1 MSRKAHPILCHNTE
15 GVKVI
20 GGTFQIN
27 SGAAPDVLCGNG
39 WTVARTA
46 AGKYTVTLSET
57 FQRCVALTTDI
68 GETGDDKDNQC
79 HHEEIDLTTT
89 FSSFVVRTMLGAA
102 DTETDNQQVSFICLA
117 ASTGN
122 TKERAS

>member
-1 MSRKAHPILCHNTE
+1 MSRQAKPILSHNTE
-15 GVKVI
+15 GLKVI

-39 WTVARTA
+39 WTVARTS

-57 FQRCVALTTDI
+57 FQRCVALT
-68 GETGDDKDNQC
+68 GSVLETGADKDNQVRFD
-79 HHEEIDLTTT
+79 EVDLTTT
-89 FSSFVVRTMLGAA
+89 FSSFVVYTMLGAA
-102 DTETDNQQVSFICLA
+102 DTETDNQQVSFIALA

-122 TKERAS
+122 VRQRSS